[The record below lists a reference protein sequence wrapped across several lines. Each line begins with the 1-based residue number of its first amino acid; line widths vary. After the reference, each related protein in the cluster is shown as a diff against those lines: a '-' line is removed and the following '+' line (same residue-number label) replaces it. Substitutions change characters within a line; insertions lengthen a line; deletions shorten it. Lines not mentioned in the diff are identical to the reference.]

1 MSTYPWINDASNVGG
16 PIGYLAIT
24 SPNGLYIKDGNLQM
38 NTGATSKIV
47 FYDTPNAHEHAEID
61 ATGEGTNGGNL
72 QFYTKADGG
81 AVGRRLCISNVGAI
95 GIGDPA
101 SYGTEGQVLGTM
113 GSNAPPQWVNISPP
127 IQGLPL
133 PVSPYTGQQL
143 IYEHQALGNIG
154 SLLPM
159 IYDGNKWRPTGS
171 ATLCRWSAGNPSNQT
186 FTSTSVTNVNVGDY
200 ATITFT
206 PPWDGYYEIGQTCY
220 RWELNS
226 GIGMSTYLSATDGT
240 ANHRLFY
247 TEDWNGPYQHW
258 RAGVSCPIVNYLYST
273 KTYRFTANITY
284 AVGNSGT
291 INFSGT
297 AYVKALSTFG
307 P

>member
-113 GSNAPPQWVNISPP
+113 GPTAPPQWVNSFPP
-127 IQGLPL
+127 ITGLPL
-133 PVSPYTGQQL
+133 PAVPYTGQQL

-171 ATLCRWSAGNPSNQT
+171 ATLQRWNCGSATQV
-186 FTSTSVTNVNVGDY
+186 FTSTTPTNVSVGDY
-200 ATITFT
+200 GTITFT

-226 GIGMSTYLSATDGT
+226 GIGMTTMFSATDGSV
-240 ANHRLFY
+240 HHVLYY

-258 RAGVSCPIVNYLYST
+258 RAGVSCPIVHQLYST
-273 KTYRFTANITY
+273 KTYRFTASITY

-291 INFSGT
+291 INFYGT
-297 AYVKALSTFG
+297 AYVKALSTYG